1 MKKYKN
7 KNIIR
12 DIAMAMFLLL
22 SVVSFAQQDSLQ
34 LKRQY
39 QKLVFE
45 AQKDLQEDRFSQAE
59 AKLREAISLQPN
71 NALAK
76 YNLGTA
82 YYNRK
87 LNNEA
92 QLRFKQAAG
101 IATDKKDKH
110 RAYHNLG
117 NTFMNQ
123 KNYKAAVEAYKN
135 ALRNNPKDDETR
147 YNLALAKKL
156 LEDQQKNGGGG
167 NDNKDKN
174 KDQKDKDNKN
184 QNNDNKDNKDNK
196 DKKDQKDQDQKDGDK
211 KDNKDDQGKDKE
223 DKKEGDKEKDKGK
236 PDDKQGDQKNKKEGE
251 DDKKQQKPI
260 PGKLSPQQIKS
271 ILQAMN
277 NEEKKIQ
284 KKINAKKEKGVK
296 IKTDKDW

>member
-1 MKKYKN
+1 MKKCK
-7 KNIIR
+7 KHIIFTYFV
-12 DIAMAMFLLL
+12 AVSLLL
-22 SVVSFAQQDSLQ
+22 SASAFSQEKDSLAI
-34 LKRQY
+34 KKQY
-39 QKLVFE
+39 QKLVYN
-45 AQKDLQEDRFSQAE
+45 AQKNLADDNFPLAE
-59 AKLREAISLQPN
+59 ANLRKAIALQPN
-71 NALAK
+71 DAVAK

-82 YYNRK
+82 SYNEK
-87 LNNEA
+87 LNGDA

-101 IATDKKDKH
+101 VAKTKKEKH
-110 RAYHNLG
+110 KAYHNLG
-117 NTFMNQ
+117 NTFMND

-156 LEDQQKNGGGG
+156 LEEQQKKGGGG
-167 NDNKDKN
+167 DDDNKDKN

-184 QNNDNKDNKDNK
+184 KNKDNKENKDQNKDNK
-196 DKKDQKDQDQKDGDK
+196 DQKDGDK
-211 KDNKDDQGKDKE
+211 KDDKNDKGKDQK
-223 DKKEGDKEKDKGK
+223 DKKEDDKDKDKGK
-236 PDDKQGDQKNKKEGE
+236 PDDKKGDQKKKTDKG
-251 DDKKQQKPI
+251 DKKQEKPM